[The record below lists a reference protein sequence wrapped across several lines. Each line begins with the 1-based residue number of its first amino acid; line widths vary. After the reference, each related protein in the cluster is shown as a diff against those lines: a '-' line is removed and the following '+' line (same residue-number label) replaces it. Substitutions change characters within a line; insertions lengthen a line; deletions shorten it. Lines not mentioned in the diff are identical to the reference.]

1 MREGL
6 FRRLLLVTAASLA
19 AVLGV
24 GVVAA
29 AAHGGPGG
37 GDPGGGP
44 GRGANV
50 SSLVTAAAT
59 QLGVT
64 RAKLVGA
71 IQDAAGARVDA
82 AVADGDVTADEATN
96 LKADAQDN
104 LSTAYGLSQ
113 TATVASKLGVTTTAL
128 NTGFRAAREALAT
141 AQIDKALAAGTITAD
156 EATAAKTKLAAAT
169 LPGYKGGLGFGLGLG
184 GPRH

>member
-1 MREGL
+1 MRDGIVK
-6 FRRLLLVTAASLA
+6 RLLLATAASLA
-19 AVLGV
+19 AVLCV

-37 GDPGGGP
+37 GQD
-44 GRGANV
+44 GRGASV
-50 SSLVTAAAT
+50 SSLVTASAT

-71 IQDAAGARVDA
+71 IQDAAAARVDA
-82 AVADGDVTADEATN
+82 AVADGDVTGDEATD

-104 LSTAYGLSQ
+104 LSTAYALSQ

-128 NTGFRAAREALAT
+128 NTGFRAARKALAT
-141 AQIDKALAAGTITAD
+141 AQIDRALAAGTITAD
-156 EATAAKTKLAAAT
+156 EAGAAKAKLAVAT
-169 LPGYKGGLGFGLGLG
+169 LPGCKGGLDLG
-184 GPRH
+184 GGPGRH